1 MRAWG
6 VTCVCVGGGG
16 GNRGGFVDM
25 CVYVKAGWG
34 GGWEGVYGCEFGCEE
49 IG

>member
-6 VTCVCVGGGG
+6 VTCVCVGGGKQRGLCGYVCVCEG
-16 GNRGGFVDM
+16 GV
-25 CVYVKAGWG
+25 G
-34 GGWEGVYGCEFGCEE
+34 GGGEGVYGCEFGCEE